1 MKEHSS
7 PSAKSCRSVRSVE
20 SSPGRQPDLLRLVQK
35 PPALLSYTATPA
47 VAQAATDLGIWPD
60 TSSPATTA
68 RYAPSHAEQLLQ
80 ASLQHDMRHKLQLH
94 DETQQIPSVGAMP
107 ESKEE
112 RHVCFDERA
121 LHRQQAQRQWHY
133 EARIAQRPNAQA
145 HSQKRH
151 HMDVFI
157 QQLQSQIESASSLWS
172 SLLPQEPMPYLLRDS
187 KKAQDMPQ
195 PPPRTRDKVPS
206 WRWVWHV
213 SMELHAPLLTPS
225 MHTTSEVG
233 EQLLGRA
240 RSIVA
245 CALRSKMDREACPHA
260 NVILRWYPSCV
271 LLAMLRLLS
280 YTPSGNALHGTVL
293 QQRRISYVFPLTASC
308 STFLLPLTG
317 AMVTTC
323 LELALVF
330 TQLCLTILLA
340 IVQRWLSILHFFF
353 K

>member
-7 PSAKSCRSVRSVE
+7 SSAKSCRSVRSTE
-20 SSPGRQPDLLRLVQK
+20 SSPGRQPDLLRLVQR
-35 PPALLSYTATPA
+35 PAVLSYAATPA
-47 VAQAATDLGIWPD
+47 VAQAATDLGTWPD
-60 TSSPATTA
+60 TISHTTA
-68 RYAPSHAEQLLQ
+68 AQYTPSHAEQSLQ
-80 ASLQHDMRHKLQLH
+80 ASLRHDMQHKLQLH
-94 DETQQIPSVGAMP
+94 DETQQISSVNAMP
-107 ESKEE
+107 ESKEV

-133 EARIAQRPNAQA
+133 EARIAQRPSAQA

-157 QQLQSQIESASSLWS
+157 QQLQSQIESASCLWS
-172 SLLPQEPMPYLLRDS
+172 NLLPQEPIPSQIRGP
-187 KKAQDMPQ
+187 KKVLDVPL
-195 PPPRTRDKVPS
+195 PLPRTLGSVPS

-225 MHTTSEVG
+225 IRTSSDMG
-233 EQLLGRA
+233 GQLLGRA

-245 CALRSKMDREACPHA
+245 CALCSQMDREACPHA
-260 NVILRWYPSCV
+260 NVILRWYPSFV

-280 YTPSGNALHGTVL
+280 YTPSDNGLHGTVSH
-293 QQRRISYVFPLTASC
+293 QHRISYVFPLTTSF

-330 TQLCLTILLA
+330 TQLYLTILLA
-340 IVQRWLSILHFFF
+340 IVQRWLSIFHFFF